1 VQVAPAH
8 TFLVEDKKMKLD
20 QDLLKQ
26 IIGESLNGL
35 INEEGN
41 IGVEEEAGEM
51 SAVKTNMQ
59 QMQQQLADLQQKNQ
73 DLVQNL
79 SSLEGILAQKDGEI
93 NDLKNRLEHQ
103 SAGAK
108 ETVPPSQETPATEQ
122 GKIAGQMMEET
133 FKISKNKLDEIIKE
147 EMLFA
152 KKQGIL

>member
-1 VQVAPAH
+1 
-8 TFLVEDKKMKLD
+8 MKLD

-35 INEEGN
+35 ISEEGN
-41 IGVEEEAGEM
+41 IGVEGEAGEM

-59 QMQQQLADLQQKNQ
+59 QMQQQLADLQQKNE

-79 SSLEGILAQKDGEI
+79 STLEGRLAEKDAKI
-93 NDLKNRLEHQ
+93 NDLESRLKNQ
-103 SAGAK
+103 PAGSA
-108 ETVPPSQETPATEQ
+108 ETSPQTAAVQQVNTS
-122 GKIAGQMMEET
+122 GVMEET
-133 FKISKNKLDEIIKE
+133 FKIQKNRLEEIIKE